1 MTDSDTTPQRP
12 SLFLAEP
19 SLPLPENPQTVMDVA
34 EPPPGQTNREP
45 QPTTHESQPEPDP
58 PRNRRNPWLVLL
70 WVLAVILTCAGFWA
84 QLYGIELTRGKHL
97 GYVIGT
103 GEGTTFSA
111 PSVIDFYVLP
121 VVLASFAPW
130 LVAMGLAAAVGA
142 TLVHALAWT
151 RRES

>member
-1 MTDSDTTPQRP
+1 MTLSDDPPQRP

-19 SLPLPENPQTVMDVA
+19 PPPVAIAHNSEMDVA
-34 EPPPGQTNREP
+34 HDSPDQSRVDPA
-45 QPTTHESQPEPDP
+45 PDP
-58 PRNRRNPWLVLL
+58 VPVAVRPRRNPWLFLL
-70 WVLAVILTCAGFWA
+70 WGFAVVLTCGGFWA
-84 QLYGIELTRGKHL
+84 QLYGIEMEKGMHL

-103 GEGTTFSA
+103 GEGTTYSA

-130 LVAMGLAAAVGA
+130 LVGIGLAAAVAA
-142 TLVHALAWT
+142 TLVHALAWM